1 MRWVSDGKLCKAGLK
16 QFESTLIQLPC
27 AVSAVLRSTCS
38 WQYMQLAAS
47 YMWREFWKVKRCWH
61 QRGRAGN
68 FLGHQQCHSANIKSG
83 HQPKSRS
90 STFSVKASSSQL
102 YDMLSVKRSVYYELG
117 TGYFAGSRIWAK

>member
-1 MRWVSDGKLCKAGLK
+1 MKLVTGNVVIWGEGGGWVRWVSDGKLCKAGLQ
-16 QFESTLIQLPC
+16 QFESTLIHL
-27 AVSAVLRSTCS
+27 SHVL
-38 WQYMQLAAS
+38 YLLFLGVHAAS

-90 STFSVKASSSQL
+90 NTYSVKGSSSQL
-102 YDMLSVKRSVYYELG
+102 YNILSVKGSVEVILG
-117 TGYFAGSRIWAK
+117 